1 MTFAWPAA
9 FVLPL
14 LFLPMLRRRST
25 TGPYVPSIEEVACAP
40 SLRQRLR
47 APVLWSLWL
56 LTIAA
61 LTVAAARPQRIAV
74 LTAPAEARNIMLTL
88 DISGSMRTQD
98 FRSGVREISRLE
110 AVKEVVSQF
119 IDQRAD
125 DRLGLVVFGAT
136 GFLQAPLTRDRSLLQ
151 DLVRRLQP
159 GLAGDGTAIGDGLG
173 LATKRIADLPAKS
186 KAIVLLTDGVNNSGR
201 VNPLKAAKVA
211 GELGIKVHTIGI
223 GISSNQAADPFHQ
236 SMPDFDEPTLQ
247 EIAQSTGGVYFHA
260 QDLSEL
266 QRVYDEIDQLET
278 SKSEDPEQLHVEEL
292 FPFFSLAA
300 LVFLLSFALLAET
313 ALRRIP

>member
-14 LFLPMLRRRST
+14 LFLPLLRRRRAIA
-25 TGPYVPSIEEVACAP
+25 PYVPSLAEVDCAP

-47 APVLWSLWL
+47 APILWPLAL

-61 LTVAAARPQRIAV
+61 LTTAAARPQRISI
-74 LTAPAEARNIMLTL
+74 LTAPTEARNIMLTL
-88 DISGSMRTQD
+88 DISGSMRTAD

-110 AVKEVVSQF
+110 AVKQVVSQF

-136 GFLQAPLTRDRSLLQ
+136 GFLQAPLTRDRNLLQ
-151 DLVRRLQP
+151 DLVKRLQP

-223 GISSNQAADPFHQ
+223 GISSNDATDPFRQ
-236 SMPDFDEPTLQ
+236 SMPDFDEPTLR
-247 EIAQSTGGVYFHA
+247 EIAQTTGGVYFHA
-260 QDLSEL
+260 QELSEL
-266 QRVYDEIDQLET
+266 QRVYDQIDQLET
-278 SKSEDPEQLHVEEL
+278 SASDDPEQLHVEEL
-292 FPFFSLAA
+292 FPYFA
-300 LVFLLSFALLAET
+300 LVALVCLLSFSLLTET